1 MQDLP
6 MQDLPMQD
14 LPMQDLPNPNPG
26 TRRSAKLKN

>member
-1 MQDLP
+1 